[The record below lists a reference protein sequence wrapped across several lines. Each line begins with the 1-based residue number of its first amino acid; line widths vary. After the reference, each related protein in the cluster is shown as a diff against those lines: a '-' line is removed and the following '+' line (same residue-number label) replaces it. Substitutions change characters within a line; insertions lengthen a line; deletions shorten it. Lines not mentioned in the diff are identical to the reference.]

1 MMKNFSHSM
10 RVCVKGK
17 LKKEEWTNLKYETYW
32 NKHQGSTLTFP
43 VATDKEKKRIVQEYI
58 FTTYKSAT
66 KTDGELK
73 SSILDGRAHWLQKN
87 I

>member
-10 RVCVKGK
+10 RICVKGK

-43 VATDKEKKRIVQEYI
+43 VATDKEKKENCSRIHLYYIQISNQDRWKAKIYHWMAEY
-58 FTTYKSAT
+58 
-66 KTDGELK
+66 
-73 SSILDGRAHWLQKN
+73 N
-87 I
+87 